1 MRAIIITL
9 IKMAA
14 VMAIIIVL
22 LFMWVDGKIENEK
35 LKLNNFLLTEQ
46 INETSA
52 ERDLMREAYIEAL
65 LQFVAEGKLSV
76 DELVK
81 ALPQKE
87 MAYLIARQKEK
98 ASIPDEAGSNRP
110 DFRR

>member
-9 IKMAA
+9 IKIAA
-14 VMAIIIVL
+14 VVAVITVL
-22 LFMWVDGKIENEK
+22 LFMWVDSKMENEK

-46 INETSA
+46 INEASA

-65 LQFVAEGKLSV
+65 LRFVAEGKLSV
-76 DELVK
+76 DELVI

-98 ASIPDEAGSNRP
+98 ASTPDETGSNRP
-110 DFRR
+110 DLGR